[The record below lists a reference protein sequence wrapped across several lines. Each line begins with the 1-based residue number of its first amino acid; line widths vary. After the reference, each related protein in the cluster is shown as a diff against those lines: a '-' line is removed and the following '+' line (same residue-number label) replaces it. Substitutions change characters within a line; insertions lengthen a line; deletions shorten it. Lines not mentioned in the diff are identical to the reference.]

1 MDQAVIEGDRFAA
14 MREAMVTSQ
23 LRTTAVSDN
32 RVVAAMARVPREE
45 FVPAVRRDTAYTDR
59 AVPLARGRML
69 NTPMATGK
77 RRTEAYLRPSDGV
90 LLIGAATG
98 YAAAVLAS
106 LVAEVIAVEVDHE
119 LVDQAR
125 AALSGTPGV
134 AIVEGPLP
142 KGHAE
147 GASYDVI
154 VIDGAIED
162 VPQTL
167 IDQLAIAGRLVTG
180 LDDKG
185 VTRLAS
191 GVRSARGFGLQH
203 FADAECVLLPGFSRA
218 RTFRF

>member
-1 MDQAVIEGDRFAA
+1 MDQAVIEGDRFRA

-32 RVVAAMARVPREE
+32 RVVAAMARVPRER
-45 FVPAVRRDTAYTDR
+45 FVPAERRDTAYTDR
-59 AVPLARGRML
+59 AVLLARGRML

-77 RRTEAYLRPSDGV
+77 LLTEAYLRRTDRA

-98 YAAAVLAS
+98 YAAAVLAA
-106 LVAEVIAVEVDHE
+106 LVAEVVAVEFDPGLAE
-119 LVDQAR
+119 QAR
-125 AALSGTPGV
+125 AALAETPAV
-134 AIVEGPLP
+134 TVVEGQLAA
-142 KGHAE
+142 GHPA
-147 GASYDVI
+147 GAPYDVV
-154 VIDGAIED
+154 VIDGAVRE
-162 VPQTL
+162 VPQSL

-203 FADAECVLLPGFSRA
+203 FADAECVSLPGFARA
-218 RTFRF
+218 RTFQF